1 MIRRDPFGDSHIR
14 GHRHVGGPLE
24 PEPPDGLAAAFTTD

>member
-1 MIRRDPFGDSHIR
+1 MIERPRIGTPHVR

>member
-1 MIRRDPFGDSHIR
+1 MMPGRHREAR
-14 GHRHVGGPLE
+14 GHRHVGGSFE